1 MPTTRVAF
9 AGLSPLSE
17 RIVREALSRSGRF
30 QVVEPWT
37 SLRALQLAGGGE
49 DNAEILFIELADAR
63 LPAAVRAMQAAAVR
77 LRIVALSV
85 DATWARVFELREQ
98 QTVMTQYVA
107 DDLCAAIAGDG
118 RAAARHPA

>member
-1 MPTTRVAF
+1 MPITRVAF

-17 RIVREALSRSGRF
+17 RIVREALARAGRF
-30 QVVEPWT
+30 EVIEPWT
-37 SLRALQLAGGGE
+37 SLDALRIGSGTE
-49 DNAEILFIELADAR
+49 DRPEILFLELADVR
-63 LPAAVRAMQAAAVR
+63 LPAAVRAMQAAATR
-77 LRIVALSV
+77 LRIVALSI

-118 RAAARHPA
+118 RAAATA